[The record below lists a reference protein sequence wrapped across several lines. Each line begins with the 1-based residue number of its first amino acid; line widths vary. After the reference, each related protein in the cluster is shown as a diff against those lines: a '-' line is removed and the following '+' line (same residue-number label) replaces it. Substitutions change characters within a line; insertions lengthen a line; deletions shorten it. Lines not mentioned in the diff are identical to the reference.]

1 MSFPKRREQLLER
14 ARQAGCQW
22 FAAASPAAIGYLT
35 GVFPTAPSLLLLSE
49 KSRLLLAPEGTA
61 FPEGE
66 VCGYAYYS
74 GEFPSRP
81 MEDCLNLLKG
91 RSFSGKAAVERFAC
105 PGWVEELFDGVVPAD
120 AMLREEMTRK
130 DAVGLKGIRKCLALN
145 AAVFRDLSR
154 SIRSGVTELDV
165 YHRILTVLAEETGEP
180 AEIRCDILSG
190 ERTAWI
196 AGGPTRRVLQE
207 GEPLIVD
214 LLVRHDGYWS
224 DTTRTFFAGDPTPEQ
239 LAVHVA
245 VCRALRA
252 GEEAL
257 RRCSTAGEVDRAVK
271 ESLAADGYA
280 GRMEHHSGHGLGY
293 EPYGAPYFVRT
304 SSEALEPGMVVTLE
318 PGAYFPGRFGI
329 RLENAYLLE
338 ESGVRPLFDFP
349 EEPEAFILK

>member
-1 MSFPKRREQLLER
+1 MSFPKRREQLLEKVH
-14 ARQAGCQW
+14 QAGCQW
-22 FAAASPAAIGYLT
+22 FVAASPAAIGYLT
-35 GVFPTAPSLLLLSE
+35 GVFPAAPSLLFLSE
-49 KSRLLLAPEGTA
+49 ESRLLLAPEGTV

-74 GEFPSRP
+74 GEYPSRP
-81 MEDCLNLLKG
+81 LEDCLNLLKG
-91 RSFSGKAAVERFAC
+91 RSFSGRAAVERFVC
-105 PGWVEELFDGVVPAD
+105 PGWVEELFEGIVAAD
-120 AMLREEMTRK
+120 SILRDQMARK
-130 DAVGLKGIRKCLALN
+130 DEEGVLGIRKCLALN
-145 AAVFRDLSR
+145 AAVFRNLSR
-154 SIRSGVTELDV
+154 SIRPGMTELDV

-180 AEIRCDILSG
+180 AEIRYDILSG
-190 ERTAWI
+190 ERTAGV
-196 AGGPTRRVLQE
+196 AGGPTRRVLRE

-214 LLVRHDGYWS
+214 LLVRYGGYWS

-239 LAVHVA
+239 LAVHTA
-245 VCRALRA
+245 VRRALRA

-257 RRCSTAGEVDRAVK
+257 RCCRTAGEVDRAVK
-271 ESLAADGYA
+271 ESLAVDGYP

-318 PGAYFPGRFGI
+318 PGAYFSGRFGI

-338 ESGVRPLFDFP
+338 KEGVRPLFDFP